1 MNTMHGKRSVYICPR
16 CNVRVLASPDND
28 DIEHECNSGNP
39 VLDQEDIHVVGDW
52 EDYTGSGSGKNANL
66 QGVVNELQ
74 MTRPGIEGEDKDP
87 NTDRGNNATTHRQRQ
102 HIEFIE
108 LE

>member
-1 MNTMHGKRSVYICPR
+1 MATGHGRRSIFICPR
-16 CNVRVLASPDND
+16 CNVRVLASPDNP
-28 DIEHECNSGNP
+28 DIEHECNSGNT

-52 EDYTGSGSGKNANL
+52 EDYTGSGEAKNVNL
-66 QGVVNELQ
+66 QGVTNEFQ
-74 MTRPGIEGEDKDP
+74 VSRPGIEGEDKDP

-102 HIEFIE
+102 HIEFID